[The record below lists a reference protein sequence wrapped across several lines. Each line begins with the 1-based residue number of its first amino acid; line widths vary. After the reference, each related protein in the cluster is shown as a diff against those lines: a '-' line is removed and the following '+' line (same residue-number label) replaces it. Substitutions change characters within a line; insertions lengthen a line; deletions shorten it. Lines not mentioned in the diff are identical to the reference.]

1 MSIGLTIILLTYVIL
16 LVMSY
21 QMIIFINEKDEKRSC
36 LIINKSYQYAY
47 SILLFGILVIY
58 ALVVLPHIHLDSQ
71 TIGYLVLA
79 SKFISVVTLAG
90 SIFLLRKKLK

>member
-1 MSIGLTIILLTYVIL
+1 VGIGLAVISLTYILL

-21 QMIIFINEKDEKRSC
+21 QFFIFINEKDDKRSC
-36 LIINKSYQYAY
+36 IIITKSYQYAY

-71 TIGYLVLA
+71 TISYLVLA
-79 SKFISVVTLAG
+79 SKFMSMVTLAG
-90 SIFLLRKKLK
+90 SIYLLSKKFK

>member
-1 MSIGLTIILLTYVIL
+1 MSIGLTIILLTYVLL

-21 QMIIFINEKDEKRSC
+21 QMIIFINEKDEKRSY

-47 SILLFGILVIY
+47 SILLFGILVVY

-79 SKFISVVTLAG
+79 SKFISVGTLAG

>member
-1 MSIGLTIILLTYVIL
+1 LGIGLAIISLTYVLL

-21 QMIIFINEKDEKRSC
+21 QIHIFINQKDEKRGF

-47 SILLFGILVIY
+47 SILLFGILVVY
-58 ALVVLPHIHLDSQ
+58 ALVILPHINLETQ
-71 TIGYLVLA
+71 TISYLVLA

-90 SIFLLRKKLK
+90 SIYLLSRKYN